1 MISLRPLESVRDARE
16 SPRGKGGL
24 NDTLIWF
31 RLRQLGWWSK
41 RHVMLIAVTF
51 IALVNC
57 STPHFS
63 ATRLFMTSN
72 LPSPVSSV
80 SASIDGNKPVDRH
93 PKEAMRSAR
102 KIGFASALKNA
113 RQSGARPNLAAEG
126 GKKMAG
132 SDGNHRSAN
141 TSNDLQK
148 SSLGPR
154 VRIISPSGP
163 PPSDKSLLD
172 FARSQGVD
180 ENVIAMI
187 MAKEDSESIS
197 NAAETIENGLV
208 TDLVDPA
215 ALLADPSALLAD
227 PSALLTDPTSL
238 YVNPTD
244 PSVAAVTGGFFQ
256 WQELGKEHRSDNMA
270 AAASAA
276 AAAAASASAAAAV
289 SASAAAAGAAGPL
302 IHGNING
309 ATAAGSAKAAAQVA
323 KPAEGAGQALG
334 QALNFNGS
342 IPPEIVGGKSGFAP
356 TATEMLAAL
365 TRSRAAPLMR
375 SKPLPEEVSLTRSVA
390 GQAVENET
398 SLINLAQLGKG
409 PVSVHIAA
417 SASLLNAATPETSL
431 GDLSNQTKLSDAVE
445 TAASV
450 TVISGKPGIAPALS
464 ELDFSPLVTGN
475 LSTEA
480 PPAPGQDL
488 GNGLFRSLSA
498 DGVVTQKLDLSS
510 SAPSS
515 PQDLQDAAFRSS
527 EHYQLLSDR
536 VSAAIGQRV
545 LAEVSLGNWKL
556 DLQLNPAHLGK
567 VDVRLGRR
575 AGGPIEA
582 EFSASEARTMELL
595 VAGLPKL
602 KEIMSSSGLDLNT
615 LNLRHEGSSPKENG
629 ASGKQGFAPPVT
641 QANSLQN
648 QADDL
653 ADAST
658 SGRANYIR
666 ADGLDV
672 TI

>member
-1 MISLRPLESVRDARE
+1 
-16 SPRGKGGL
+16 
-24 NDTLIWF
+24 
-31 RLRQLGWWSK
+31 
-41 RHVMLIAVTF
+41 
-51 IALVNC
+51 
-57 STPHFS
+57 
-63 ATRLFMTSN
+63 
-72 LPSPVSSV
+72 
-80 SASIDGNKPVDRH
+80 
-93 PKEAMRSAR
+93 
-102 KIGFASALKNA
+102 
-113 RQSGARPNLAAEG
+113 
-126 GKKMAG
+126 MAG

-208 TDLVDPA
+208 TDLVDPT
-215 ALLADPSALLAD
+215 ALLA
-227 PSALLTDPTSL
+227 DPTSL

-256 WQELGKEHRSDNMA
+256 WQALGKEHRSDNMA
-270 AAASAA
+270 ASASAAGAGAGAGAA
-276 AAAAASASAAAAV
+276 AAAA
-289 SASAAAAGAAGPL
+289 AAGPL
-302 IHGNING
+302 IHGNNG
-309 ATAAGSAKAAAQVA
+309 ATATGSAKAAAQVA

-431 GDLSNQTKLSDAVE
+431 GDLSNQIKLSDPVE

-475 LSTEA
+475 LSIEA

-629 ASGKQGFAPPVT
+629 ASGKQGSTPPVT
-641 QANSLQN
+641 EANSLQT

-653 ADAST
+653 AGAST

>member
-1 MISLRPLESVRDARE
+1 MQKSNHMISLRPLESVRDARE

-51 IALVNC
+51 IALVIC

-93 PKEAMRSAR
+93 PKEAIRSAR

-215 ALLADPSALLAD
+215 ALLADPSALL
-227 PSALLTDPTSL
+227 TDPTSL

-256 WQELGKEHRSDNMA
+256 WQALGKEHRSDNMA
-270 AAASAA
+270 A
-276 AAAAASASAAAAV
+276 SASAAGAGAG
-289 SASAAAAGAAGPL
+289 AGAAAAAAGPL
-302 IHGNING
+302 IHGNNG
-309 ATAAGSAKAAAQVA
+309 ATATGSAKAAAQVA

-365 TRSRAAPLMR
+365 TRSRAAPLTR
-375 SKPLPEEVSLTRSVA
+375 SKPSSEEVSLTRSVP

-398 SLINLAQLGKG
+398 SLINVAQLGKG

-450 TVISGKPGIAPALS
+450 TVISGKPGIGPALS

-629 ASGKQGFAPPVT
+629 ASGKQGSTPPVT
-641 QANSLQN
+641 EANSLQT

-653 ADAST
+653 AGAST

>member
-1 MISLRPLESVRDARE
+1 MQKSNHMISLRPLESVRDARE

-51 IALVNC
+51 IALVIC

-208 TDLVDPA
+208 TDLVDPT
-215 ALLADPSALLAD
+215 ALLAN
-227 PSALLTDPTSL
+227 PTSL

-276 AAAAASASAAAAV
+276 AAAAASASA

-309 ATAAGSAKAAAQVA
+309 ATPAGSAKAAAQVA

-334 QALNFNGS
+334 KALNFNGS
-342 IPPEIVGGKSGFAP
+342 IPPEMVGGQSGFAP

-365 TRSRAAPLMR
+365 TRSRAAPLTR
-375 SKPLPEEVSLTRSVA
+375 SKPLSEEVSLTRSVP

-398 SLINLAQLGKG
+398 SLINVAQLGKG

-464 ELDFSPLVTGN
+464 EFDFSPLVTGN

>member
-51 IALVNC
+51 IALVIC

-102 KIGFASALKNA
+102 KTGFASALKNA
-113 RQSGARPNLAAEG
+113 RQSGARPNIAAEG

-132 SDGNHRSAN
+132 SDGIHRTAN

-256 WQELGKEHRSDNMA
+256 WQALGKEHRSDNMVA
-270 AAASAA
+270 SASAA
-276 AAAAASASAAAAV
+276 AAAAASASA

-323 KPAEGAGQALG
+323 KPA
-334 QALNFNGS
+334 
-342 IPPEIVGGKSGFAP
+342 VD
-356 TATEMLAAL
+356 
-365 TRSRAAPLMR
+365 
-375 SKPLPEEVSLTRSVA
+375 
-390 GQAVENET
+390 
-398 SLINLAQLGKG
+398 
-409 PVSVHIAA
+409 
-417 SASLLNAATPETSL
+417 SASMFLTEGMIAWQLLWLTSM
-431 GDLSNQTKLSDAVE
+431 A
-445 TAASV
+445 
-450 TVISGKPGIAPALS
+450 
-464 ELDFSPLVTGN
+464 
-475 LSTEA
+475 
-480 PPAPGQDL
+480 
-488 GNGLFRSLSA
+488 
-498 DGVVTQKLDLSS
+498 
-510 SAPSS
+510 
-515 PQDLQDAAFRSS
+515 RSS
-527 EHYQLLSDR
+527 CC
-536 VSAAIGQRV
+536 
-545 LAEVSLGNWKL
+545 
-556 DLQLNPAHLGK
+556 
-567 VDVRLGRR
+567 
-575 AGGPIEA
+575 
-582 EFSASEARTMELL
+582 
-595 VAGLPKL
+595 
-602 KEIMSSSGLDLNT
+602 
-615 LNLRHEGSSPKENG
+615 
-629 ASGKQGFAPPVT
+629 
-641 QANSLQN
+641 
-648 QADDL
+648 
-653 ADAST
+653 
-658 SGRANYIR
+658 
-666 ADGLDV
+666 
-672 TI
+672 